1 MAKKRKAFVPGLD
14 PAAYNP
20 VGLRAYSTEQLK
32 TEYARLRAEAKAR
45 VDLLGRSPSARKSDA
60 YTRNLGQYPTPK
72 QIGDDR
78 QALIHKITQAS
89 RFVSAKSSTPQGQRD
104 IRKKQLQSLHR
115 NAGYDWVTEENF
127 DEFGRFMDWLDARGE
142 KNLWYRLLKAIDE
155 EDATSVEE
163 AGEDMERAFDLWLEN
178 KDRDPFEAMEEE
190 EQEDLDEEEEEE
202 DEEPEPQK
210 PQKPQKP
217 APAPKRGRDY
227 PAKKQPKKKQKS
239 KKKQKKAKGK
249 KRGRR

>member
-1 MAKKRKAFVPGLD
+1 MGKKRKAFVPGLD

-20 VGLRAYSTEQLK
+20 IGLRAYSTDQLK
-32 TEYARLRAEAKAR
+32 SEYARIRAEAKAR
-45 VDLLGRSPSARKSDA
+45 VDLLGRSRTARKSDA
-60 YTRNLGQYPTPK
+60 YQQNLGQYPTPK

-78 QALIHKITQAS
+78 QALIHKITQAA

-104 IRKKQLQSLHR
+104 IRKKQVQSLHR

-127 DEFGRFMDWLDARGE
+127 DEFSQFMEWLDARGE
-142 KNLWYRLLKAIDE
+142 KSLWYRLLKAVDE

-163 AGEDMERAFDLWLEN
+163 AGEDMEEAFDIWRANQGEV
-178 KDRDPFEAMEEE
+178 DPFDAMNEDEIEEPE
-190 EQEDLDEEEEEE
+190 DEEE
-202 DEEPEPQK
+202 DLPEPE

-239 KKKQKKAKGK
+239 KKKQKKAKK
-249 KRGRR
+249 QKRGRR